1 MDSFL
6 SRLAGRT
13 LGLVA
18 VAEPIIPA
26 RLTPDTRDHARP
38 RPIPAGPPVS
48 GEGEPAPVHRSPEME
63 EAQRPSPTRSRLA
76 RMVEAEARTQDEPRS
91 TANSEPLPEKSPRN
105 VFAPQSVDRSNEHP
119 APAVEKADARPAS
132 VPIETA
138 PAPATPFMPSPPIH
152 ARMHENRARVPDADA
167 VRDEAPQ
174 IHVSIGRIE
183 IRAEVEAAQAPVP
196 RRSRPATL
204 SLSDYLRQQS
214 EARR

>member
-26 RLTPDTRDHARP
+26 RLTPDTRDHVRP
-38 RPIPAGPPVS
+38 RPIPAGPPVP
-48 GEGEPAPVHRSPEME
+48 GEGDPTPVHPSAETV
-63 EAQRPSPTRSRLA
+63 EAQRPSPIRL
-76 RMVEAEARTQDEPRS
+76 RLDPVIEGVSRTQEEPRS
-91 TANSEPLPEKSPRN
+91 TANREPLPKTPRS
-105 VFAPQSVDRSNEHP
+105 VSAPQSVDQPREHP

-138 PAPATPFMPSPPIH
+138 PAPAKPFMPSPPIH
-152 ARMHENRARVPDADA
+152 ARMYENRARVQDAEA
-167 VRDEAPQ
+167 VRDEVPR

-214 EARR
+214 EVRR